1 MSEVLTF
8 PVSWESNAKFTRL
21 CEVTQQ
27 SKSIVLRQVL
37 HVVSVEQL
45 QQASQGESGDESL
58 VVTGG
63 D

>member
-8 PVSWESNAKFTRL
+8 RVSGELHAKVMRL

-37 HVVSVEQL
+37 HVVSFEQL
-45 QQASQGESGDESL
+45 HQASQGESGDESS
-58 VVTGG
+58 VVTSR